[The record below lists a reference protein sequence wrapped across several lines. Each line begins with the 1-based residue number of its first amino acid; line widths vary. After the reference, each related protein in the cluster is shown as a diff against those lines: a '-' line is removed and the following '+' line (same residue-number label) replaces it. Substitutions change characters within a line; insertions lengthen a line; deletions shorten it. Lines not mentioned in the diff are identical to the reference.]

1 MNNNEMT
8 ELEIAQYE
16 MFRKM
21 MGQQPPPSHLEGSI
35 FDDSDFSHVD
45 SMFAKQKGLKLMA

>member
-1 MNNNEMT
+1 MNNEMT

-21 MGQQPPPSHLEGSI
+21 MGQQPVQHLEGSI
-35 FDDSDFSHVD
+35 FDDVDFSHVD
-45 SMFAKQKGLKLMA
+45 SMFARQKGLKLMA